1 MERIEEGIEDTRE
14 IIKGKL
20 RQYFDGKIVRKDLT
34 KKIKEGANVPVYVLE
49 FLLGQYC
56 SSDDEEVIEK
66 GVKNVKKILADN
78 FVRPDEAQKILSTLR
93 AKGNYTIIDKVTVS
107 LNIRKDQHEAEF
119 SNLGLSG
126 IPIEDSYP
134 EKYDRLLCGGI
145 WCIIQLEYVSESK
158 LEEDMLSGI
167 VDIDGNPVQSR
178 KKKSKEAVSPIRIVK
193 LTPIQMPHVDI
204 EELKNARRQFS
215 KDEWMDIM
223 LRSIGMEPDTL
234 TCREKWLLL
243 IRMIPLV
250 ENNFNLCELGPRS
263 TGKSHLFKEIS
274 PNSILVSGGQTTV
287 ANLFYNMGRKTVGL
301 VGLWDC
307 VAFDEV
313 AGIHFKDKDGIQIM
327 KDYMASGSFARGKE
341 EKAASA
347 SMVFVGNIN
356 QSVDVLLKTSSLFD
370 PFPPEMGTDTAFL
383 DRMHCYVP
391 GWEIPKFRPE
401 HFTDEYGFITDY
413 LAEFIRELRKEQYG
427 DALDQYF
434 RLGKNLNQRD
444 TIAVRKMVGGL
455 VKLIYPDGAYTKQ
468 ELEEILQLALE
479 MRRRV
484 KEQLK
489 KLGGME
495 FYDVNF
501 SYIDLEDLSEHYVS
515 VPEQGGGNLIPEGLC
530 NPGQVYTVSRGKSG
544 MIGVFRLESQMLP
557 GSGKFERT
565 GLGSDRDAKE
575 ASNTAFSY
583 LKANG
588 NRISG
593 SISTTAKDYVIN
605 YQDLQ
610 GIGMT
615 GKLALPTLIALCS
628 IALNKPVL
636 SSTAIM
642 GEISISGTMIK
653 VDELANA
660 LQVCLDSGVKKV
672 LIPSTSFA
680 DFATVPAD
688 LMSAFQ
694 LIPYASAEDAVF
706 KALGVE

>member
-1 MERIEEGIEDTRE
+1 MASDNTRE
-14 IIKGKL
+14 VIKNKL
-20 RQYFDGKIVRKDLT
+20 RQTFDGRIVRKDLT

-56 SSDDEEVIEK
+56 CSDEEEVIEK
-66 GVKNVKKILADN
+66 GVQTVKRILADN
-78 FVRPDEAQKILSTLR
+78 FVRPDESQKILAKLR
-93 AKGNYTIIDKVTVS
+93 SNGSHTVIDMITVR
-107 LNIRKDQHEAEF
+107 LDIKKNRFFAEF
-119 SNLGLSG
+119 SNLGLTDV
-126 IPIEDSYP
+126 PIEDEYP

-145 WCIIQLEYVSESK
+145 WCIIQLEYIDEN
-158 LEEDMLSGI
+158 ED
-167 VDIDGNPVQSR
+167 VDPSLKR
-178 KKKSKEAVSPIRIVK
+178 KKGNDYPIKIRK

-204 EELKNARRQFS
+204 DELKAGRKAFT
-215 KDEWMDIM
+215 KDEWMDVL
-223 LRSIGMEPDTL
+223 LRSIGMEPDEL
-234 TCREKWLLL
+234 SYREKWLL
-243 IRMIPLV
+243 ITRMIPLV

-263 TGKSHLFKEIS
+263 TGKSHLYKEIS

-313 AGIHFKDKDGIQIM
+313 AGIRFKDKDGVQIM

-370 PFPPEMGTDTAFL
+370 PFPIEMGTDTAFL
-383 DRMHCYVP
+383 DRMHCYLP

-401 HFTDEYGFITDY
+401 HFTNDYGFITDY

-427 DALDQYF
+427 DALDHYF

-444 TIAVRKMVGGL
+444 TIAVRRMVDGYL
-455 VKLIYPDGAYTKQ
+455 KLIYPDGEFTK
-468 ELEEILQLALE
+468 EDLEEILKLALE

-501 SYIDLEDLSEHYVS
+501 SYIDRETFEEHYVS
-515 VPEQGGGNLIPEGLC
+515 VPEQGGGKLIPEGMC
-530 NPGQVYTVSRGKSG
+530 SPGQVYTVSRGKSG
-544 MIGVFRLESQMLP
+544 MLGVFRLESQMLP
-557 GSGKFERT
+557 GTGKFERT
-565 GLGSDRDAKE
+565 GLGMDRDARE
-575 ASNTAFSY
+575 SSSAAFSF

-593 SISTTAKDYVIN
+593 NISTTTKDYIIN

-615 GKLALPTLIALCS
+615 GKLAMPTLIALAS
-628 IALNKPVL
+628 IALSKPVQ
-636 SSTAIM
+636 SSMAVL
-642 GEISISGTMIK
+642 GEISISGTLIK
-653 VDELANA
+653 VDELANS
-660 LQVCLDSGVKKV
+660 LQVCLDSGAKKV
-672 LIPSTSFA
+672 LLPITSA
-680 DFATVPAD
+680 AD
-688 LMSAFQ
+688 LGVAPSD
-694 LIPYASAEDAVF
+694 LIGCFNLVFYSSAEDAVF

>member
-1 MERIEEGIEDTRE
+1 MTDYMEIEDKRSV
-14 IIKGKL
+14 IKNKL
-20 RQYFDGKIVRKDLT
+20 RQQFDGKIVRKDLT

-56 SSDDEEVIEK
+56 SSDDPEVVED
-66 GVKNVKKILADN
+66 GVNNVKRILADN
-78 FVRPDEAQKILSTLR
+78 FVRPDEAQKILSILR
-93 AKGNYTIIDKVTVS
+93 QRGSYTVIDRITVN
-107 LNIRKDQHEAEF
+107 LNIKRDYYEAEF
-119 SNLGLSG
+119 SNLGLKDL
-126 IPIEDSYP
+126 PIDEEYP
-134 EKYDRLLCGGI
+134 AKFDRLLCGGI
-145 WCIIQLEYVSESK
+145 WCIVQLDYEYM
-158 LEEDMLSGI
+158 EEDRNGT
-167 VDIDGNPVQSR
+167 
-178 KKKSKEAVSPIRIVK
+178 PISIRK

-204 EELKNARRQFS
+204 VELKQGRQAFT
-215 KDEWMDIM
+215 KDEWMDVL
-223 LRSIGMEPDTL
+223 LRSIGMEPDAL
-234 TCREKWLLL
+234 SYREKWLLI
-243 IRMIPLV
+243 IRMLPLV

-263 TGKSHLFKEIS
+263 TGKSHLYKEIS

-313 AGIHFKDKDGIQIM
+313 AGIKFKDKDGVQIM

-383 DRMHCYVP
+383 DRIHCYLP

-401 HFTDEYGFITDY
+401 HFTDDYGFITDY

-427 DALDQYF
+427 DALDKYF
-434 RLGKNLNQRD
+434 RLGSNLNQRD
-444 TIAVRKMVGGL
+444 TIAVRRMVDGL
-455 VKLIYPDGAYTKQ
+455 VKLVYPDGEFSKEQ
-468 ELEEILQLALE
+468 LEEILKLALE

-501 SYIDLEDLSEHYVS
+501 SYIDNETFEEHYVS
-515 VPEQGGGNLIPEGLC
+515 VPEKGGGKLIPEGMC

-544 MIGVFRLESQMLP
+544 MIGVFRLESQILP
-557 GSGKFERT
+557 GNGKFDRT
-565 GLGSDRDAKE
+565 GLGSDRDARE
-575 ASNTAFSY
+575 STNTAFSF
-583 LKANG
+583 LKANA

-593 SISTTAKDYVIN
+593 SISTTTKDYIIN

-615 GKLALPTLIALCS
+615 GKLAMPTLIALAS
-628 IALNKPVL
+628 IALGKPVQ
-636 SSTAIM
+636 SSTAVL
-642 GEISISGTMIK
+642 GEISISGTIIK
-653 VDELANA
+653 VDELANS
-660 LQVCLDSGVKKV
+660 LQVCLDSGAKRV
-672 LIPSTSFA
+672 LLPITSAA
-680 DFATVPAD
+680 DLGAVPAE
-688 LMSAFQ
+688 
-694 LIPYASAEDAVF
+694 LIGCFNLIFYSSAEDAVF

>member
-1 MERIEEGIEDTRE
+1 MDTLEEGVSTRE

-20 RQYFDGKIVRKDLT
+20 RQNFDGKIVRKDLT

-66 GVKNVKKILADN
+66 GVQNVKRILADN
-78 FVRPDEAQKILSTLR
+78 FVRPDEAQKILSKLR
-93 AKGNYTIIDKVTVS
+93 SRGSHTVIDMVTVTLDIKKNS
-107 LNIRKDQHEAEF
+107 YLASF
-119 SNLGLSG
+119 SNLGLTNV
-126 IPIEDSYP
+126 PIADEYP
-134 EKYDRLLCGGI
+134 EKFDRLLCGGI
-145 WCIIQLEYVSESK
+145 WCIVQLEYTSDEEGFGNNIVSVSMFGEKIPS
-158 LEEDMLSGI
+158 
-167 VDIDGNPVQSR
+167 
-178 KKKSKEAVSPIRIVK
+178 KKKKPDDYPIKIRK
-193 LTPIQMPHVDI
+193 LTPIQMPHI
-204 EELKNARRQFS
+204 EMSDLKQGRKAFT
-215 KDEWMDIM
+215 KEEWMDVL
-223 LRSIGMEPDTL
+223 LRSIGMEPDEL
-234 TCREKWLLL
+234 TEREKWLLL
-243 IRMIPLV
+243 TRMIPLV

-263 TGKSHLFKEIS
+263 TGKSHLYKEIS

-313 AGIHFKDKDGIQIM
+313 AGIRFKDKDGVQIM

-370 PFPPEMGTDTAFL
+370 PFPPEMGMDTAFL
-383 DRMHCYVP
+383 DRIHCYLP

-401 HFTDEYGFITDY
+401 HFTNDYGFISDY

-427 DALDQYF
+427 DALDHYF
-434 RLGKNLNQRD
+434 RLGRNLNQRD
-444 TIAVRKMVGGL
+444 TIAVRKMVDGYL
-455 VKLIYPDGAYTKQ
+455 KLLYPDGEFTKEQ
-468 ELEEILQLALE
+468 LEEVLKLALE

-501 SYIDLEDLSEHYVS
+501 SYIDLEDMSEHYVS
-515 VPEQGGGNLIPEGLC
+515 VPEQSGGKLIPEGIC

-565 GLGSDRDAKE
+565 GIGSDRDARE
-575 ASNTAFSY
+575 ATNTAFNF

-593 SISTTAKDYVIN
+593 SISAATKDYIVN

-628 IALNKPVL
+628 IALGKPVQ
-636 SSTAIM
+636 SSLVVLGDIT
-642 GEISISGTMIK
+642 ISGTMIK
-653 VDELANA
+653 VDELANT
-660 LQVCLDSGVKKV
+660 LQVCLDSGAKKI
-672 LIPSTSFA
+672 LIPSTSFI
-680 DFATVPAD
+680 DFSTVPPE

-694 LIPYASAEDAVF
+694 LIPYQSVEDAVF

>member
-1 MERIEEGIEDTRE
+1 MEQYQESMNNTRE
-14 IIKGKL
+14 MIKDKL
-20 RQYFDGKIVRKDLT
+20 RQNFDGKIVRKDLT

-56 SSDDEEVIEK
+56 SSDDDEVIEK
-66 GVKNVKKILADN
+66 GVQNVKRILADN
-78 FVRPDEAQKILSTLR
+78 FVRPDEAQKILSQLR
-93 AKGNYTIIDKVTVS
+93 KKGSHTIIDMVTVK
-107 LNIRKDQHEAEF
+107 LDIKKDAFFAEF
-119 SNLGLSG
+119 SNLGLSN
-126 IPIEDSYP
+126 IPIAEEYP
-134 EKYDRLLCGGI
+134 DKYDRLLCGGI
-145 WCIIQLEYVSESK
+145 WCIVQLEYEMEGDSNF
-158 LEEDMLSGI
+158 GI
-167 VDIDGNPVQSR
+167 VDSDGLEL
-178 KKKSKEAVSPIRIVK
+178 KSKQKKQKDISPISIRK

-204 EELKNARRQFS
+204 DELKIGRKAFS
-215 KDEWMDIM
+215 KEEWMDVL
-223 LRSIGMEPDTL
+223 LRSIGMEPDSL
-234 TCREKWLLL
+234 EEREKWLLL
-243 IRMIPLV
+243 TRMIPLV

-263 TGKSHLFKEIS
+263 TGKSHLYKEIS

-287 ANLFYNMGRKTVGL
+287 ANLFYNMGRKSVGL

-370 PFPPEMGTDTAFL
+370 PFPAEMGTDAAFL
-383 DRMHCYVP
+383 DRIHCYLP

-401 HFTDEYGFITDY
+401 HFTNDYGFISDY
-413 LAEFIRELRKEQYG
+413 LAEFIRELRKEQYS
-427 DALDQYF
+427 DAIDRYY

-444 TIAVRKMVGGL
+444 TIAVRKMVDGYL
-455 VKLIYPDGAYTKQ
+455 KLLYPDGDFSKEQ
-468 ELEEILQLALE
+468 LEEVLRISLE

-501 SYIDLEDLSEHYVS
+501 SYIDNETFEEHFVT
-515 VPEQGGGNLIPEGLC
+515 VPEQGGGKLIPDGIC
-530 NPGQVYTVSRGKSG
+530 NPGHIYTVSHGKTG
-544 MIGVFRLESQMLP
+544 MIGLFLLESQMLP
-557 GSGKFERT
+557 GNGKFERT
-565 GLGSDRDAKE
+565 GMGTDRDAKE
-575 ASNTAFSY
+575 SSNTAFNF

-593 SISTTAKDYVIN
+593 SISTATKDYIIN

-628 IALNKPVL
+628 IALGRPTLGSLVVL
-636 SSTAIM
+636 
-642 GEISISGTMIK
+642 GEISISGTLIK
-653 VDELANA
+653 AEELANS
-660 LQVCLDSGVKKV
+660 LQVCLDSGAKKV
-672 LIPSTSFA
+672 LIPATSMV
-680 DFATVPAD
+680 DFASVPPD

-694 LIPYASAEDAVF
+694 LIPYQSAEDAVF

>member
-1 MERIEEGIEDTRE
+1 MADFMETEDKRSV
-14 IIKGKL
+14 IKEKL
-20 RQYFDGKIVRKDLT
+20 RQQFDGKIVRKDLT

-56 SSDDEEVIEK
+56 SSDDPEVVED
-66 GVKNVKKILADN
+66 GVNNVKRILADN
-78 FVRPDEAQKILSTLR
+78 FVRPDEAQKILSILR
-93 AKGNYTIIDKVTVS
+93 QRGSYTVIDKIMVN
-107 LNIRKDQHEAEF
+107 LNIKRDYYEAEF
-119 SNLGLSG
+119 SNLGLKD
-126 IPIEDSYP
+126 IPIDEEYP
-134 EKYDRLLCGGI
+134 AKFDRLLCGGI
-145 WCIIQLEYVSESK
+145 WCIVQLDYEYI
-158 LEEDMLSGI
+158 EEDRNGT
-167 VDIDGNPVQSR
+167 
-178 KKKSKEAVSPIRIVK
+178 PIRIRK

-204 EELKNARRQFS
+204 ADLKQGRKAFTQ
-215 KDEWMDIM
+215 DEWMDVL

-234 TCREKWLLL
+234 SYREKWLLI
-243 IRMIPLV
+243 IRMLPLV

-263 TGKSHLFKEIS
+263 TGKSHLYKEIS

-313 AGIHFKDKDGIQIM
+313 AGIKFKDKDGIQIM

-383 DRMHCYVP
+383 DRIHCYLP

-401 HFTDEYGFITDY
+401 HFTDDYGFITDY
-413 LAEFIRELRKEQYG
+413 LAEFIRELRKEPYG
-427 DALDQYF
+427 DALDKYF
-434 RLGKNLNQRD
+434 RLGSNLNQRD
-444 TIAVRKMVGGL
+444 TIAVRKMVAGL
-455 VKLIYPDGAYTKQ
+455 VKLVYPDGVFTKDQ
-468 ELEEILQLALE
+468 LEEILNLALE

-501 SYIDLEDLSEHYVS
+501 SYIDKDTFEEHYVS
-515 VPEQGGGNLIPEGLC
+515 VPEQGGGKLIPEGLC
-530 NPGQVYTVSRGKSG
+530 NPGQVYTVSQGKSG

-557 GSGKFERT
+557 GNGKFERT
-565 GLGSDRDAKE
+565 GLGSDREAKE
-575 ASNTAFSY
+575 ATNTAFNF
-583 LKANG
+583 LKANAG
-588 NRISG
+588 HISG
-593 SISTTAKDYVIN
+593 TISTTTKDYIVN

-615 GKLALPTLIALCS
+615 GISAGPAI
-628 IALNKPVL
+628 KP
-636 SSTAIM
+636 SDM
-642 GEISISGTMIK
+642 R
-653 VDELANA
+653 
-660 LQVCLDSGVKKV
+660 
-672 LIPSTSFA
+672 
-680 DFATVPAD
+680 
-688 LMSAFQ
+688 SA
-694 LIPYASAEDAVF
+694 
-706 KALGVE
+706 